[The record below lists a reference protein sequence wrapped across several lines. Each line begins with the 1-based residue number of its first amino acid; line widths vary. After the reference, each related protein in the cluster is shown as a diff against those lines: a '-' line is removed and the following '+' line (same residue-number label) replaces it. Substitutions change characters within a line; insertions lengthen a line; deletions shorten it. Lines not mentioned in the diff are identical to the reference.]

1 MAWKPVGCTV
11 RNWREVWEPPRKRPG
26 SEETEAG
33 GSRKF
38 IVKARAGAGLVRRDG
53 LKAQGRV
60 LVSEGHRQG

>member
-1 MAWKPVGCTV
+1 M
-11 RNWREVWEPPRKRPG
+11 WEPPRKRPG

-38 IVKARAGAGLVRRDG
+38 IVMARAGAGLVRRDG
-53 LKAQGRV
+53 LKAQERV